1 MNNTELKK
9 MTVTAIFIAIGVL
22 LAPFVSFPFGGARVF
37 PLQHLINVLLSVLV
51 GWRYSTAGAFCISSI
66 RIAMGV
72 GTVLAYPGSMI
83 GAALSGVLYKK
94 TNSIW
99 GAVIGEIVGTGL
111 LGGLIAYPVAA
122 FVLDSKVVALWFFI
136 VESAMLNPHA
146 STARTAST
154 IIFPKA
160 IPATLHRPAMPER
173 HRHFRYLKLDS

>member
-1 MNNTELKK
+1 

-111 LGGLIAYPVAA
+111 LG
-122 FVLDSKVVALWFFI
+122 S
-136 VESAMLNPHA
+136 H
-146 STARTAST
+146 
-154 IIFPKA
+154 
-160 IPATLHRPAMPER
+160 
-173 HRHFRYLKLDS
+173 

>member
-1 MNNTELKK
+1 

-66 RIAMGV
+66 
-72 GTVLAYPGSMI
+72 
-83 GAALSGVLYKK
+83 
-94 TNSIW
+94 SIW
-99 GAVIGEIVGTGL
+99 GAIIGEIVGTGL

-136 VESAMLNPHA
+136 VAFLPNTCIGAACGAVLYKVLPIRKFAEEL
-146 STARTAST
+146 R
-154 IIFPKA
+154 K
-160 IPATLHRPAMPER
+160 
-173 HRHFRYLKLDS
+173 

>member
-94 TNSIW
+94 NKFHIW

-136 VESAMLNPHA
+136 VAFLPNTCIGAACGAVLYKVLPIRKFAEEL
-146 STARTAST
+146 R
-154 IIFPKA
+154 K
-160 IPATLHRPAMPER
+160 
-173 HRHFRYLKLDS
+173 

>member
-72 GTVLAYPGSMI
+72 GTALAYPGSMI

-136 VESAMLNPHA
+136 VAFLPNTCMGAACGAVLYKVLPIRKFAEEL
-146 STARTAST
+146 R
-154 IIFPKA
+154 K
-160 IPATLHRPAMPER
+160 
-173 HRHFRYLKLDS
+173 